1 VGPPTIVRGDG
12 VPEELVYSSAP
23 GRWVIVGAVMGSGI
37 AAIDA
42 TVVGIALP
50 TIGRSMHA
58 DLGTLQWVV
67 TAYML
72 TLAAFL
78 LLGGALGDRYGR
90 ARVFAI
96 GVAWFALASA
106 GCGLAPN
113 AGWLIAARALQGVGA
128 ALLAPASLAILQ
140 ASFRTEDRPRAIGA
154 WSGLG
159 GLATAAGP
167 LVGGYLISVG
177 SWRWVFF
184 INLPVAAVVLWIV
197 RRHVPESRD
206 PEASGSIDVTGAAL
220 AVGWLTATTYAL
232 IEGPTRGWTSPL
244 VIGCLVVGVAG
255 FGAFLVVER
264 VVPNPMLPLRLFRTR
279 QFSAANAV
287 TFVVYAALGG
297 ALFLLPVER
306 QVVSGYTPL
315 QAGLTLLPVTVIML
329 LFSARSGRLAA
340 RIGPRL
346 QMSVGPIVVGVGL
359 AMLSRMAP
367 TGSYLTVVLPGIL
380 VFGSGLAI
388 TVAPLTS
395 TAMGAAP
402 PEHAGVAS
410 AVNNVVARTA
420 GLLAVAVLPFLAGI
434 TGDDYL
440 HPVALAAGFHTA
452 LLIAAA
458 ACVSGG
464 VLAALTIRNPARTA
478 PVVGSDCLHCAL
490 DSPPAKVPFVS
501 ADA

>member
-1 VGPPTIVRGDG
+1 M
-12 VPEELVYSSAP
+12 YSSAP
-23 GRWVIVGAVMGSGI
+23 GRWVIAGAVMGSGV

-67 TAYML
+67 TAYMV

-78 LLGGALGDRYGR
+78 LLGGALGDRFGR

-96 GVAWFALASA
+96 GVGWFSLASA
-106 GCGLAPN
+106 ACGLAPN
-113 AGWLIAARALQGVGA
+113 AGLLVAARALQGVGA

-140 ASFRTEDRPRAIGA
+140 ASFRAKDRPRAIGA

-184 INLPVAAVVLWIV
+184 INLPVGALVMWIV
-197 RRHVPESRD
+197 RTHVPESRD
-206 PEASGSIDVTGAAL
+206 PDASGPLDLSGAAL

-232 IEGPTRGWTSPL
+232 IEGSTRGWSSPL
-244 VIGCLVVGVAG
+244 VVGGLALGVVGFVV
-255 FGAFLVVER
+255 FLVVER
-264 VVPNPMLPLRLFRTR
+264 VVPNPMLPLGLFRTR

-287 TFVVYAALGG
+287 TFAIYAALGG

-346 QMSVGPIVVGVGL
+346 QMSVGPLVVAAGL

-367 TGSYLTVVLPGIL
+367 SGSYLVVVFPAMV
-380 VFGSGLAI
+380 VFGAGLAI
-388 TVAPLTS
+388 TVAPAHVDGDGRRPS
-395 TAMGAAP
+395 PARGHGVGGEQRRRPHGGTAGGGRAALP
-402 PEHAGVAS
+402 GRHHGRRLPASGGAGVGLPHRTAHRRGRVRVGWS
-410 AVNNVVARTA
+410 AGRLHHPQPGSVDTRGRIRVPALRARLPAGRGPVRLCNGGVVA
-420 GLLAVAVLPFLAGI
+420 
-434 TGDDYL
+434 
-440 HPVALAAGFHTA
+440 
-452 LLIAAA
+452 
-458 ACVSGG
+458 
-464 VLAALTIRNPARTA
+464 
-478 PVVGSDCLHCAL
+478 
-490 DSPPAKVPFVS
+490 
-501 ADA
+501 